1 VCYPKRVPE
10 RDLATLLVMLKP
22 ALDPREWVFC
32 CVDRSFPIA
41 EVRPLLTFRE
51 TEGITIVVERAVAE
65 QHNLEYAFRSSRI
78 TLRVESDLESVGL
91 TAAVTAA
98 LTKHT
103 IAANVVSAFHHDH
116 IFVPF
121 GRGEEALH
129 VLEELSA
136 ESARRVL

>member
-10 RDLATLLVMLKP
+10 RDLATLLVTMKP

-41 EVRPLLTFRE
+41 DARPLLTFRE
-51 TEGITIVVERAVAE
+51 TEGVTIVVERMVAE
-65 QHNLEYAFRSSRI
+65 EHDLEYAFPSRRL

-91 TAAVTAA
+91 TAAVTAV

-103 IAANVVSAFHHDH
+103 IAANVVSAFYHDH
-116 IFVPF
+116 IFVPID
-121 GRGEEALH
+121 RGEEALR

-136 ESARRVL
+136 QSARRVL

>member
-1 VCYPKRVPE
+1 MPE
-10 RDLATLLVMLKP
+10 RDLATLLVMMKP

-41 EVRPLLTFRE
+41 DVRPLLTFRE
-51 TEGITIVVERAVAE
+51 TEGVTIVVERTVAE
-65 QHNLEYAFRSSRI
+65 EHNLEYVFPSSRI
-78 TLRVESDLESVGL
+78 TLRVQSDLESVGL

-103 IAANVVSAFHHDH
+103 IAANVVTGFYHDH

-136 ESARRVL
+136 ESARKVL